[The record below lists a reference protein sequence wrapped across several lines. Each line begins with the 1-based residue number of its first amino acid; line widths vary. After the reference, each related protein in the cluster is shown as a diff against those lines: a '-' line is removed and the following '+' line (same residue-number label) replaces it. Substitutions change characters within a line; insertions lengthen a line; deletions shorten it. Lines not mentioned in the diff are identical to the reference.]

1 MLNKQTAEKISFWN
15 LLQSNK
21 IEIPIIQRDY
31 AQGRLEQEKIRERF
45 LNALYISLSE
55 EKSIEL
61 DFVYGSQVDDTL
73 QLLDGQQ
80 RLTTLFL

>member
-45 LNALYISLSE
+45 
-55 EKSIEL
+55 
-61 DFVYGSQVDDTL
+61 
-73 QLLDGQQ
+73 
-80 RLTTLFL
+80 